1 MKATHKRGDGP
12 YLDLGDQWNLY
23 TGWDIFPN
31 FSNFYPISFH
41 TNQIAWKLLCIV
53 TGTPHSRS
61 SDYMRCGP
69 EKHYSEHKPL
79 LITWWVY
86 APLPPPPASFPTK
99 CHHLSKRKREE
110 FKDRFLAINTENC
123 YKDSKDCSFC
133 EKIHFFNRCSIEK
146 RLVYGSDVKWVKL
159 EIRRNLRELKSPC
172 PCQTLV
178 HRRLTIYLPYLCD
191 HRQRVYI
198 NKFTPISWRYFT
210 SNSSNTLDAFIFCN
224 RHATI

>member
-12 YLDLGDQWNLY
+12 YLHLGDQWNLY

-31 FSNFYPISFH
+31 FSNFSPISFH

-86 APLPPPPASFPTK
+86 APLRPPPPSP
-99 CHHLSKRKREE
+99 LSVTTCLKGREDNL
-110 FKDRFLAINTENC
+110 KTGFLLINTESC
-123 YKDSKDCSFC
+123 YKDSKHCSVC
-133 EKIHFFNRCSIEK
+133 KKIHFFFI
-146 RLVYGSDVKWVKL
+146 VAP
-159 EIRRNLRELKSPC
+159 LRSVWSPDRM
-172 PCQTLV
+172 L
-178 HRRLTIYLPYLCD
+178 
-191 HRQRVYI
+191 
-198 NKFTPISWRYFT
+198 SG
-210 SNSSNTLDAFIFCN
+210 
-224 RHATI
+224 